1 MMKMPLKVSEKSE
14 TMKQSISGDIMTT
27 VIKATG
33 LTKRY
38 GDFTALNRLDLEVK
52 KGEIL
57 GYLGPNGAGKTTTIR
72 LLLGLIKPSEGSA
85 TVFDKDA
92 THNAAELHQQVAY
105 VPGETSFW
113 PNMTGAETLRFL
125 ANIHGSSNDDY
136 EAELVEKF
144 DFDPNKKIRSYSKG
158 NRQKIALIA
167 ALSTKAD
174 LLIFDEPTSGL
185 DPVMAKVFR
194 DEVLSAKKN
203 GQTVFLSSHMLEEVE
218 QLCDRVAVL
227 REGEL
232 VELGTLDQLRHLSAL
247 TIEMTFSSTPPD
259 FSHIKNVSNLVTNGK
274 RIQCN
279 VNGSID
285 DLLAAAAKA
294 KPLSFLSRKPSLEEL
309 FLAIYDGDHDER

>member
-1 MMKMPLKVSEKSE
+1 MEP
-14 TMKQSISGDIMTT
+14 IITT
-27 VIKATG
+27 KG

-38 GDFTALNRLDLEVK
+38 GNFTALDRLDITVN

-85 TVFDKDA
+85 TIFGKDA
-92 THNAAELHQQVAY
+92 TRSAAELHKQIAY

-136 EAELVEKF
+136 QAELIEKF

-167 ALSTKAD
+167 ALASKAE

-194 DEVLSAKKN
+194 DEVLVAKKA
-203 GQTVFLSSHMLEEVE
+203 GQTIFLSSHMLEEVE

-232 VELGTLDQLRHLSAL
+232 VELGTLDELRHLSAL
-247 TIEMTFSSTPPD
+247 TVEATFSHTPPD
-259 FSHIKNVSNLVTNGK
+259 LSHIKSVSNFAVDGK
-274 RIQCN
+274 RLRCN
-279 VNGSID
+279 VNGPID
-285 DLLAAAAKA
+285 EVLALVAKA

-309 FLAIYDGDHDER
+309 FLSIYDGVDNAQ

>member
-1 MMKMPLKVSEKSE
+1 MDTIIE
-14 TMKQSISGDIMTT
+14 TK
-27 VIKATG
+27 G

-38 GDFTALNRLDLEVK
+38 GSFTALDRLDITVK

-72 LLLGLIKPSEGSA
+72 LLLGLIKPSEGTA
-85 TVFDKDA
+85 TIFGKDA
-92 THNAAELHQQVAY
+92 SRNAAEIHRRVAY

-136 EAELVEKF
+136 QAELIEKF
-144 DFDPNKKIRSYSKG
+144 DFDPNKKVRSYSKG

-167 ALSTKAD
+167 ALSSKAD

-194 DEVLSAKKN
+194 DEVVAAKKA

-232 VELGTLDQLRHLSAL
+232 VELGTLDELRHLSAL
-247 TIEMTFSSTPPD
+247 TIEMTFSKTPPD
-259 FSHIKNVSNLVTNGK
+259 FSKVRNVSNIEVIGN
-274 RIQCN
+274 RVRCN

-294 KPLSFLSRKPSLEEL
+294 EPLSFLSRKPSLEEL
-309 FLAIYDGDHDER
+309 FLAIYDGDDDER

>member
-1 MMKMPLKVSEKSE
+1 MEP
-14 TMKQSISGDIMTT
+14 IITT
-27 VIKATG
+27 KG

-38 GDFTALNRLDLEVK
+38 GDFTALNQLDITVN

-72 LLLGLIKPSEGSA
+72 LLLGLIEPSEGAA
-85 TVFDKDA
+85 TIFGKDA
-92 THNAAELHQQVAY
+92 SKNTAELHKRIAY
-105 VPGETSFW
+105 VPGETSYW
-113 PNMTGAETLRFL
+113 PNMTGAETLHFL

-136 EAELVEKF
+136 QAELVEKF
-144 DFDPNKKIRSYSKG
+144 DFDPNKKVRSYSKG

-167 ALSTKAD
+167 ALSSKAD

-194 DEVLSAKKN
+194 DEVLAAKKA

-218 QLCDRVAVL
+218 ELCDRVAVL
-227 REGEL
+227 REGNL
-232 VELGTLDQLRHLSAL
+232 VELGTLDELRHLSAL
-247 TIEMTFSSTPPD
+247 TVEAIFSKTPPD
-259 FSHIKNVSNLVTNGK
+259 ISDIKNVSNVQITGNRLH
-274 RIQCN
+274 CN

-285 DLLAAAAKA
+285 ELLMAVAKA

-309 FLAIYDGDHDER
+309 FLALYDGDEK